1 MIETSMKDKVFA
13 VQLALKRTSYAIV
26 DIRGNILARDE
37 FPTIEYDN
45 VNDYVSALCEKLV
58 DMMLANDA
66 FGAIRSV
73 GVSVPSSNHL
83 TGNIE
88 NPANLPW
95 KGVIPLAAMMRDRL
109 GLAVTLGNK
118 PHVRA
123 LGEIEFGAAHG
134 LKDFVLLTIGNG
146 FGSFVYSNGQAYL
159 GADGFAGEIG
169 HTCGFTKGR
178 QCACGKY
185 GCMEAYVSHLG
196 ILKTA
201 EEVMAESNEPTMMR
215 GLKNLTPKSITVFCE
230 QGDQLAIEVMHR
242 TGQVLGWSLANYC
255 SVMDPEA
262 IIFTGGISRAGKWL
276 LEPAEEE
283 FNKIVFHNIEGRVRF
298 IQSTIDPDISDL
310 LGASILAWDVEEY
323 SLFK

>member
-134 LKDFVLLTIGNG
+134 LKDFVLLTIGHG

>member
-45 VNDYVSALCEKLV
+45 VSDYVSALCEKLV

-88 NPANLPW
+88 NPVNLPW

-134 LKDFVLLTIGNG
+134 LKDFVLLTIGHG

-178 QCACGKY
+178 HCACGKY

-215 GLKNLTPKSITVFCE
+215 GLKNLTPKSITAFCE

-262 IIFTGGISRAGKWL
+262 IIFTGGITRAGKWL

-298 IQSTIDPDISDL
+298 IQSTIDPGISDL